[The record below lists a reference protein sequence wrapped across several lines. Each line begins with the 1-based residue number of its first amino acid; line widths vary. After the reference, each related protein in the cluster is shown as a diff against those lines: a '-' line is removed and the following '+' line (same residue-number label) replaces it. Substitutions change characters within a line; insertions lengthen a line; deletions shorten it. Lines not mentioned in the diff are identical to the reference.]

1 MNRVWE
7 TARTTSIQ
15 LTLIDTPNRFNL
27 GKTSSSALW
36 DEQSS
41 GYASISV

>member
-27 GKTSSSALW
+27 GKTYSSALW
-36 DEQSS
+36 EEQSS
-41 GYASISV
+41 G

>member
-7 TARTTSIQ
+7 TAHTTSIQ

-27 GKTSSSALW
+27 DKTSSALW
-36 DEQSS
+36 EEQSS